1 MEWSLLEGD
10 ETVMYRKP
18 TQKNWHTA
26 NPAILVIAWQGK
38 WRITPLANT
47 LYYYDFGNWKWCT
60 LFFSPENC
68 LSAMFC
74 LLYRRVLPI
83 LGHPM
88 GNRFRTCRKLPNDNS
103 SDLRGKEKEQQQQQQ
118 QQQQP
123 MSPLWRR
130 PFTLWALF
138 GEPPLGTTSRPRT
151 AAIGFHNGPLVNG
164 AFALHIIHLIW
175 TNPSE
180 KY

>member
-60 LFFSPENC
+60 LFFLPWKLFKCNVLFALPKGTSYTRTSNGKQVPYMPETAKWQQFWFAGKGKRAAAATTTTTTTTTTHVTT
-68 LSAMFC
+68 L
-74 LLYRRVLPI
+74 
-83 LGHPM
+83 
-88 GNRFRTCRKLPNDNS
+88 TS
-103 SDLRGKEKEQQQQQQ
+103 S
-118 QQQQP
+118 
-123 MSPLWRR
+123 
-130 PFTLWALF
+130 FH
-138 GEPPLGTTSRPRT
+138 PLGSFRGTATWNNFEAPNSRHRVSQWT
-151 AAIGFHNGPLVNG
+151 IG
-164 AFALHIIHLIW
+164 
-175 TNPSE
+175 
-180 KY
+180 